1 LIALWFALL
10 LPAGHAF
17 AARQEHVDRIEDA
30 RYDAMIRGDP
40 TGLAATLA
48 DVFLYYQP
56 SGKTATKS
64 IHIDQVASGAVKIYT
79 AQRYEVRIHVW

>member
-1 LIALWFALL
+1 MRLIALWFALL

-17 AARQEHVDRIEDA
+17 AAREEDVDRIEYV
-30 RYDAMIRGDP
+30 RYDAITRGDL

-48 DVFLYYQP
+48 DEFLGYQAG
-56 SGKTATKS
+56 GKTATKS

-79 AQRYEVRIHVW
+79 AQRSRRS